1 MINFLRGLVHHR
13 GEAEIVLDVGGVGLS
28 VAVPKPVLEDAPAV
42 GQPMFLHTYFVVRDT
57 SLNLYGFSTVEQRE
71 FFELLLQVNGV
82 GPKLGIAVL
91 SHLSPDMIR
100 SAVTKDQ
107 PEVLTRVPGVGQ
119 KTAQRMIFH
128 LKDRLAAPL
137 EEIGLPSEVDTEVL
151 SALSALGYSLTEA
164 QAAVRFIPEDT
175 PEDIERRVK
184 FALKYF
190 ARP

>member
-1 MINFLRGLVHHR
+1 
-13 GEAEIVLDVGGVGLS
+13 
-28 VAVPKPVLEDAPAV
+28 
-42 GQPMFLHTYFVVRDT
+42 VVRDT

-107 PEVLTRVPGVGQ
+107 PEALTRVPGVGQ
-119 KTAQRMIFH
+119 KTAQRMIFY

-137 EEIGLPSEVDTEVL
+137 GEIGLPSEVDTEVL